1 MSMPPRPFANR
12 LADHRAVE
20 IPAEL
25 KGDARVRFVAKVAA
39 AAQRQAALANQCDA
53 VLRVTGDI
61 LEQDGRI
68 LIPHEPA
75 ASADP
80 AAVTSATERPELE
93 TLWWLSWAGTRALSA
108 TAAEG
113 VPHGGIQIGSVF
125 LDQTGRLK
133 LGDFG
138 LAPAFEAACGID
150 PRRHVLCETGG
161 TREVAGRA
169 LSGTWHLGSEDEAC
183 EYGWIAPYFAHE
195 LLEGAV
201 RLNLKSDQFSLGVL
215 LFLWA
220 TGTHP
225 YGATLSDPSLMC
237 YFHLEP
243 FALEDERPDWREC
256 FERQRKDFTQD
267 ADRPVLAW
275 SELVRKMLA
284 SDPGERFADPAKAV
298 QLVQEFVP
306 PAWARASTAISDAL
320 RLLDQGEV
328 LACLE
333 SVTPWKD
340 EPSLPETWRTQLAPW
355 VAQIDAQKEAI
366 VQQKHLEQRL
376 AEGHAALDNLELEP
390 ARAAAREVMESA
402 DDDAALRRDAEELL
416 RFCDEQEQFILSG
429 ADTLSQQYLESAR
442 AALGR
447 NEFEEARQCL
457 NAILQDPATPSARV
471 ARAHQLAAEVEL
483 AEQRVEQ
490 RRSQIAMATE
500 DLREGRYAA
509 AGQRLEAV
517 LTDEQLPESLTAQ
530 AGHLLEDVKQAQA
543 RRAEYAAALNQARA
557 AWERSDLGALEER
570 LAAVP
575 ADFADPEIAD
585 VRRDLSDRCEP
596 LRNALEHKGSAEK
609 LFAAGDTRAARAKAE
624 LAIGVVDLPQ
634 RLADELNDLIARC
647 NRVEEQARQAALE
660 AARTALDQAQQAYE
674 AADDAE
680 CRRLLE
686 DRVLK
691 TENLP
696 DDQREQAT
704 GLLRACATLRAAKE
718 CLELAEWRLGEGDS
732 EQALGVLDGL
742 PQEPLP
748 KRVTAEAAQLREQA
762 EAARREFIRQQQDQ
776 LNKQFESAVAA
787 LDEGRL
793 GHAEAALNKIA
804 DSRFVTDDL
813 RARVTE
819 TRAAIAQQR
828 PIVPALEAA
837 KAALGADKPDL
848 AKARAA
854 LKRLPPEL
862 PDWATKGVAALRQ
875 RVEEV
880 QRQRRE
886 AALRR
891 TQTALDAAQQA
902 LSAGDVSAARRQLE
916 DVGEGIGLDPALAQR
931 REQLSA
937 QATKLEE
944 QQRREAALRRTQ
956 AALDAAQRALDEG
969 DTSAARRHLGN
980 VGEGVGLEPALAQRH
995 EQLSTLAT
1003 EIEERQRRETALR
1016 NARAALDAA
1025 QQALDKGELASAG
1038 RHLDEAAEGI
1048 GFDATLAQRHEQLA
1062 ALAVQLEQWLP
1073 KVDALAGAF
1082 EAGQT
1087 APVYRDVSKLLKDSS
1102 IPALA
1107 AERLRGLKERAERR
1121 IAGRRA
1127 QISADLGKLTAE
1139 LEQRGRRAKRFP
1151 ERIGTITGD
1160 PLATSD
1166 HKNQAEQLLQRFEAL
1181 PPPKRSRLPI
1191 VVAGS
1196 IGVIAMVWV
1205 VLTLIPGGQE
1215 PAQVPVDPTTQPLSV
1230 VETTD
1235 AERIEAALARL
1246 QEELQEARVSAVAAG
1261 RLTPDW
1267 RLSFDRSDG
1276 FPTTLVAKDEE
1287 SGDTKRLADLASAD
1301 ELARLTLTTE
1311 VRETLFPPPP
1321 PPPGPSP
1328 EEIEAARQRLQE
1340 GVDAARAAAER
1351 PDKPA
1356 PRYVIRFDPAD
1367 RVPTEVLARDESSNT
1382 EMRLATIGEDELA
1395 DLSLRDEWREKLYPP
1410 PPPPPTAEE
1419 VAPEYLRALR
1429 AALPEGVAAEELKAS
1444 GADQYLIEL
1453 NWKGRNLRPFSPV
1466 SFDQADARYS
1476 PAVEQVVPHFRLQI
1490 DALQTLIEAE
1500 GLTIELAAAYNG
1512 AVRLSKEGADAEL
1525 LEVDVPTGSVT
1536 LAVAA
1541 RLAGDPRPQARFR
1554 FRGRLTDHTFE
1565 ADDETRST
1573 FARYLQEIQQH
1584 QLTPAV
1590 QHAAAELGVP
1600 KGATIRAPDDFAG
1613 GEQVTFALHIAG
1625 DRLLATL
1632 PLAWNAETL
1641 AYTLDRD
1648 RAVESIRTALQRLA
1662 GEDATRD
1669 RLAESWPSIRGLLAP
1684 AAGATGSEYFSR
1696 CQLLGLAP
1704 LKDESAETFAVA
1716 VEVTVGPRG
1725 APAAEHLRIPA
1736 GLRLVEGVLGW
1747 DMSALTAER
1756 SEAKAAVSASLRA
1769 LAEDKGLR
1777 QRRQTEALRALAEK
1791 LAVAAEAFRGQ
1802 SGPQDL
1808 SAEVAVGGKTRRYRW
1823 EWDAAALK
1831 YGDPTETT
1839 PAAPATL
1846 EERLAALAASDQPDI
1861 GAFVGALGDVATNK
1875 IARFG
1880 AGSYQVAAE
1889 FLDAGTDPH
1898 ARLVAL
1904 SRGLQALIAPSR
1916 RVDPF
1921 PVVFVEHL
1929 MTPELVYGLGWQVA
1943 TDADDVITA
1952 VTATKVWQ
1960 VIPTADLMAY
1970 SRPAAFREI
1979 YSTDESLG
1987 ERLLGQ
1993 AFGGRLAASARP
2005 GKGSFGV
2012 VIAPDGPLW
2021 LTRWEQVRI
2030 RPRAVENLDAR
2041 QAAPVDQVNW
2051 LRDILAAAEPDG
2063 PDSKWRRAGVWCVPT
2078 LPGRWQGGTGNIRL
2092 NLGVLVSGKKPYQAE
2107 FMKSASGE
2115 LLFAAI
2121 EDPTLVGDF
2130 AWFDFVKRVRRGDI
2144 GYRFWDRG
2152 WARSWEQTPFTS
2164 FSLIQTEP

>member
-1 MSMPPRPFANR
+1 MGMPPRPFANR

-25 KGDARVRFVAKVAA
+25 EGAARVRFVAKVAA
-39 AAQRQAALANQCDA
+39 AAQRQAALANQSDA

-113 VPHGGIQIGSVF
+113 VPHGGIQIGSLF

-138 LAPAFEAACGID
+138 LAPAFEAACGIE
-150 PRRHVLCETGG
+150 PRGHVLCETGE
-161 TREVAGRA
+161 TREVAGRVM
-169 LSGTWHLGSEDEAC
+169 SGTWRLGGEDEVR

-243 FALEDERPDWREC
+243 FALEDERPDWQEC
-256 FERQRKDFTQD
+256 FERQQKDFTQD

-306 PAWARASTAISDAL
+306 PTWERASAAINDAL
-320 RLLDQGEV
+320 HLLDQGEV
-328 LACLE
+328 HACLE
-333 SVTPWKD
+333 SVAPWKD
-340 EPSLPETWRTQLAPW
+340 EPSLPAAWRTQLALW
-355 VAQIDAQKEAI
+355 VAQVDVQKEAI
-366 VQQKHLEQRL
+366 VRQKHLAQRL

-416 RFCDEQEQFILSG
+416 QFCDEQEQFILSG

-490 RRSQIAMATE
+490 RRSQIAMASE
-500 DLREGRYAA
+500 DLRDGRYAA
-509 AGQRLEAV
+509 ASQRLEAV

-530 AGHLLEDVKQAQA
+530 AERLLEEVKQAQA
-543 RRAEYAAALNQARA
+543 RRAEYAEALNQARA
-557 AWERSDLGALEER
+557 AWERSDLGTLKER

-575 ADFADPEIAD
+575 ADFADAEIAD
-585 VRRDLSDRCEP
+585 MRRDLSARCEP
-596 LRNALEHKGSAEK
+596 LRNALEHKATAEE

-624 LAIGVVDLPQ
+624 LAIGMIDLPQ
-634 RLADELNDLIARC
+634 RLADELNALIARC
-647 NRVEEQARQAALE
+647 EEIEEQAHQAALE

-674 AADDAE
+674 ATDDAG

-686 DRVLK
+686 DCVLK

-696 DDQREQAT
+696 DEQRERAA

-718 CLELAEWRLGEGDS
+718 CLELAERRLGEGDS
-732 EQALGVLDGL
+732 EQALDALDGL

-748 KRVTAEAAQLREQA
+748 EPVTAEAAQLREQA
-762 EAARREFIRQQQDQ
+762 EAARREFIRQQQDE
-776 LNKQFESAVAA
+776 LNKRFESAVAA

-793 GHAEAALNKIA
+793 GHADAALNKIA
-804 DSRFVTDDL
+804 DSRFVADDL
-813 RARVTE
+813 RARVTK

-828 PIVPALEAA
+828 PIVLALEAA
-837 KAALGADKPDL
+837 KAALGTDKPDL
-848 AKARAA
+848 AKARTA
-854 LKRLPPEL
+854 LKRLPKEL
-862 PDWATKGVAALRQ
+862 PDWATERVTALRQ
-875 RVEEV
+875 RIEEAE
-880 QRQRRE
+880 RQRRE

-891 TQTALDAAQQA
+891 TQSALEAAQQA

-916 DVGEGIGLDPALAQR
+916 DVGEGISLDPALAQR

-937 QATKLEE
+937 HATELEE
-944 QQRREAALRRTQ
+944 QQRREAALRRSQ

-980 VGEGVGLEPALAQRH
+980 VGEGVGFEPALARRR
-995 EQLSTLAT
+995 EQLLARAT
-1003 EIEERQRRETALR
+1003 EVEERQRRETALR

-1025 QQALDKGELASAG
+1025 QRALDKGEPGSAG
-1038 RHLDEAAEGI
+1038 RHLDEATEGI
-1048 GFDATLAQRHEQLA
+1048 GYEAALAQRHEQLA
-1062 ALAVQLEQWLP
+1062 ALAVQLKQWLP
-1073 KVDALAGAF
+1073 KVGRLADAF

-1107 AERLRGLKERAERR
+1107 VERLRGLKERAERR
-1121 IAGRRA
+1121 IADRRA
-1127 QISADLGKLTAE
+1127 QISADLDKLTAE
-1139 LEQRGRRAKRFP
+1139 LERRGRRAKRFP
-1151 ERIGTITGD
+1151 ERIRTITAD
-1160 PLATSD
+1160 PLAGSD
-1166 HKNQAEQLLQRFEAL
+1166 HKGRAEQLLQQFEAL

-1196 IGVIAMVWV
+1196 IGVIAVIWV

-1215 PAQVPVDPTTQPLSV
+1215 PAQVPVDPTTQPLFV
-1230 VETTD
+1230 VKTTD
-1235 AERIEAALARL
+1235 ADRIQAALARL
-1246 QEELQEARVSAVAAG
+1246 QEELQEARAAAVAAG
-1261 RLTPDW
+1261 RLTPEW

-1276 FPTTLVAKDEE
+1276 FPTTLTAKEEE
-1287 SGDTKRLADLASAD
+1287 SGDTKRLAGLASAD
-1301 ELARLTLTTE
+1301 ELARLTLTPE
-1311 VRETLFPPPP
+1311 VQETLFPPPP

-1328 EEIEAARQRLQE
+1328 EEIEAARKRLQE
-1340 GVDAARAAAER
+1340 AVDAARTAAER

-1356 PRYVIRFDPAD
+1356 PRYVIRLDPPD
-1367 RVPTEVLARDESSNT
+1367 RVPTDVFARDESSNT

-1395 DLSLRDEWREKLYPP
+1395 GLSLRDEWREKLYPP
-1410 PPPPPTAEE
+1410 PPSAEE

-1429 AALPEGVAAEELKAS
+1429 AALPEEAEAEELKAS
-1444 GADQYLIEL
+1444 GDGKYVLEL
-1453 NWKGRNLRPFSPV
+1453 KWKGRHLRPFSPV

-1490 DALQTLIEAE
+1490 DALRALTEAE

-1554 FRGRLTDHTFE
+1554 FRGRLTDHTLE
-1565 ADDETRST
+1565 AGDETRST

-1584 QLTPAV
+1584 QLAPAV
-1590 QHAAAELGVP
+1590 EHAAAGLGVP
-1600 KGATIRAPDDFAG
+1600 KGTTIKAPGDSAG
-1613 GEQVTFALHIAG
+1613 GEQVTVTLHIAG
-1625 DRLLATL
+1625 DRLLAAL
-1632 PLAWNAETL
+1632 PLTWNAETL
-1641 AYTLDRD
+1641 TYTLDRD
-1648 RAVESIRTALQRLA
+1648 GALTNIRTALQRLA

-1669 RLAESWPSIRGLLAP
+1669 RLAESWPNIRGLLAP
-1684 AAGATGSEYFSR
+1684 AAGIPGSEYFSR

-1725 APAAEHLRIPA
+1725 TPAAEHLRIPA
-1736 GLRLVEGVLGW
+1736 GLRLVGGVLGW
-1747 DMSALTAER
+1747 DTSALTADA
-1756 SEAKAAVSASLRA
+1756 SKAKAAVTASLRA
-1769 LAEDKGLR
+1769 LAGDKGLH
-1777 QRRQTEALRALAEK
+1777 QRRQTEALQALAAK
-1791 LAVAAEAFRGQ
+1791 LAVATEAFRAQ

-1808 SAEVAVGGKTRRYRW
+1808 SAEVAVGGKTRRYHW

-1839 PAAPATL
+1839 PPAPATL
-1846 EERLAALAASDQPDI
+1846 EERLAELAASDQPDI
-1861 GAFVGALGDVATNK
+1861 GAFVGALGNVAANK
-1875 IARFG
+1875 ITRFG
-1880 AGSYQVAAE
+1880 AGNYQVAAE

-1904 SRGLQALIAPSR
+1904 SRRLQALIAPSR

-1943 TDADDVITA
+1943 TDAGDVITA

-1960 VIPTADLMAY
+1960 VMPTADVMAY
-1970 SRPAAFREI
+1970 WRPAAFREV

-1987 ERLLGQ
+1987 ERLLGE
-1993 AFGGRLAASARP
+1993 ALANRLTASARP

-2021 LTRWEQVRI
+2021 LTRWEQVRM
-2030 RPRAVENLDAR
+2030 RPRAVENLDVR
-2041 QAAPVDQVNW
+2041 QAAPVGQATW
-2051 LRDILAAAEPDG
+2051 LRDILAPAEPDG
-2063 PDSKWRRAGVWCVPT
+2063 PNSKWRRAGVWCVPT
-2078 LPGRWQGGTGNIRL
+2078 LPGRWQGDTSNIRL
-2092 NLGVLVSGKKPYQAE
+2092 NLGVLVPGKKPYQAE